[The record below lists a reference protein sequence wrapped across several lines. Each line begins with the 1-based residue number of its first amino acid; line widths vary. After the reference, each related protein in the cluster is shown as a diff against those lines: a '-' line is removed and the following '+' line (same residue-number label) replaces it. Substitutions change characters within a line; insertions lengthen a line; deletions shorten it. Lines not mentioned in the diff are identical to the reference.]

1 MCIRDRYDP
10 EILAYL
16 LCGVKMIHEMG
27 GKVAVLTATLPPFI
41 RQELKRILGDEYAEA
56 DFSDQGI
63 LRHNIKVIEAK
74 LNAEDIIQFCHH
86 LSEKNKESR
95 KILVV
100 CNSIQIAQEIY
111 KTLSESDIAEEY
123 EPKLLHSHFI
133 KEDRSNKEKEIVQDG
148 RTFTEDG
155 KLHCKSQ
162 IWVSTSIVEAS
173 LDIDFDYVFT
183 ELMDL
188 LSVFQRMGRCN
199 RKGAKAIKEYTS
211 FIYTEKQGNAMK
223 YIDQQIFDLSREAI
237 EKWDG
242 IISEKEKNEMIQE
255 ALSVEKMESG
265 KREYIE
271 EYNRCYKRI
280 EDLYTYEKNE
290 GNFRNIESV
299 QIIPLPVYEQNM
311 EKIQEL
317 EKELKKKDLVLSQKI
332 QLREEIQKYSL
343 SITKV
348 QYNLSE
354 SIGSVAVSSKWKI
367 PVINAQYDSKL
378 GFQLIKKEKAE
389 EGKGEFI

>member
-1 MCIRDRYDP
+1 
-10 EILAYL
+10 
-16 LCGVKMIHEMG
+16 
-27 GKVAVLTATLPPFI
+27 
-41 RQELKRILGDEYAEA
+41 
-56 DFSDQGI
+56 
-63 LRHNIKVIEAK
+63 
-74 LNAEDIIQFCHH
+74 
-86 LSEKNKESR
+86 
-95 KILVV
+95 
-100 CNSIQIAQEIY
+100 
-111 KTLSESDIAEEY
+111 
-123 EPKLLHSHFI
+123 
-133 KEDRSNKEKEIVQDG
+133 
-148 RTFTEDG
+148 
-155 KLHCKSQ
+155 
-162 IWVSTSIVEAS
+162 
-173 LDIDFDYVFT
+173 
-183 ELMDL
+183 
-188 LSVFQRMGRCN
+188 
-199 RKGAKAIKEYTS
+199 
-211 FIYTEKQGNAMK
+211 MK